1 MPSEKMRAR
10 GKRQGSEG
18 KINKV
23 KNNSDNNGNRNV
35 SCKNYEG
42 NRANQLL
49 KSKHKALC

>member
-1 MPSEKMRAR
+1 MPSEKMRAK